1 MCCPG
6 DGPRKETL
14 GRARVQLPDH
24 VQGCILL
31 KNWHGKPVKHGVGNT
46 RNMELEVIFII
57 QVGMGQSPTVPSH
70 LSDEGKETSSP
81 SFKVLVF
88 QQFSLSNYFD
98 LFCTIYLLH
107 ILSHD
112 NFKHGDQAKTS

>member
-1 MCCPG
+1 M
-6 DGPRKETL
+6 
-14 GRARVQLPDH
+14 
-24 VQGCILL
+24 
-31 KNWHGKPVKHGVGNT
+31 KHGVGNT
-46 RNMELEVIFII
+46 RNMELQVIFI

-70 LSDEGKETSSP
+70 LSYEGKETSSP

-88 QQFSLSNYFD
+88 QQFSLSNYFE

-112 NFKHGDQAKTS
+112 NFDNDDQAKTS